1 MASKGPEIPI
11 GDGSLHIG
19 DRVVYPNQGICK
31 INGVDVK
38 QIAGRDWEMVT
49 LSREED
55 GATVMVPRSKVM
67 DIGLRK
73 VASVAAIDEM
83 FDQLA
88 APSDDPQLDW
98 KVRHREN
105 ADRMTGGGLQGTLD
119 VLKGLHALSQVR
131 PLPQKEREL
140 YDNARH
146 LIVGEISAA
155 MNIPLHVAED
165 NLDYALFPPPGMKR
179 KGVAL
184 KPAPLTAAAAA
195 VVARARGEDDEDDLG
210 LDEEEKPEAGETEP
224 AAVVAADEEEAE
236 IADRSETKDL
246 VRQRVMRVAGEAE
259 EPEALDDLAEEA
271 LEATHED
278 EAAAPSRKAHAPPG
292 STRPEAKRG
301 AAKSAGRPKVG
312 PALAEEPKE
321 APEAAREPKIAAK
334 RVASLAKAIAAKAL
348 EAAATAIAK
357 VSEEPAAEKPPV
369 HVVEKHPPEKHVV
382 EKHPPEK
389 HPAEAH
395 ARQAPEPLHPER
407 HAHEAHAEEHG
418 REAHGHAHAAR
429 KSAEHEKA
437 AEKPAPAKKAKALAK
452 PAAAKKAPAK
462 AETHA
467 APKKAAADKKPAAAR
482 EERALPATGGG
493 RRPEHPKKAPARK
506 AKR

>member
-1 MASKGPEIPI
+1 MAHKGPEIQI
-11 GDGSLHIG
+11 GDGSLHVG

-31 INGVDVK
+31 ITGVEVK

-67 DIGLRK
+67 EIGLRK
-73 VASVAAIDEM
+73 VASVEAIDTM

-146 LIVGEISAA
+146 LLVGEIAAA

-179 KGVAL
+179 KGMAL
-184 KPAPLTAAAAA
+184 KPAALTVPGAAAAL
-195 VVARARGEDDEDDLG
+195 RSREEDDDEDLG
-210 LDEEEKPEAGETEP
+210 LEEERTPAAGETEP
-224 AAVVAADEEEAE
+224 ADAVAADEEETE

-246 VRQRVMRVAGEAE
+246 VRQRVMRVAAQAD
-259 EPEALDDLAEEA
+259 EPEPLDELAAEA

-278 EAAAPSRKAHAPPG
+278 EAARPTRVAHEPPG

-301 AAKSAGRPKVG
+301 ARKSSARPKVG
-312 PALAEEPKE
+312 PGQGEEPKG
-321 APEAAREPKIAAK
+321 APEASAGSKDGAKGARQ
-334 RVASLAKAIAAKAL
+334 ASGLAKAIAAKAL
-348 EAAATAIAK
+348 EAAAKAIA
-357 VSEEPAAEKPPV
+357 PAS
-369 HVVEKHPPEKHVV
+369 KHP
-382 EKHPPEK
+382 
-389 HPAEAH
+389 
-395 ARQAPEPLHPER
+395 
-407 HAHEAHAEEHG
+407 EEH
-418 REAHGHAHAAR
+418 
-429 KSAEHEKA
+429 A
-437 AEKPAPAKKAKALAK
+437 AEKPAVVKLAAHAPDKHAAEKRPPEKPAALKPVAHAPEKHAERQAAAHPESRVQGTAAAQKPAAASKKAPAKAK
-452 PAAAKKAPAK
+452 PAAAKKAASPK
-462 AETHA
+462 AESHA
-467 APKKAAADKKPAAAR
+467 APRKPAAEKKPAA
-482 EERALPATGGG
+482 
-493 RRPEHPKKAPARK
+493 KKAPARK